1 MPTLWLMFW
10 LNYLDRNAIA
20 TTRLD
25 GLVEDLNLSDSQYQ
39 TCVSILFVGYIL
51 GQIPSN
57 LLITRLRPSIYMSVC
72 MVVWATVSA
81 LTALSKDFKGL
92 LLTRFFLGITE
103 APYYPGALYLLGI
116 FYTRKEIATRISIL
130 YTGNIL
136 ATAFAGLI
144 AIGIFK
150 MDGMANLTGWQ
161 WLFILQGVVTFA
173 VAIGAA
179 FVLPDDPLKTRWLT
193 EDERALADA
202 RIRRD
207 TVGGKPFMSPLA
219 GLKEAACDHKLW
231 LFAFMQHM
239 HLAANGFKN
248 FFPTAVE
255 TLGFNRTITLALT
268 CPPYLIA
275 GVVSIAW
282 SWSSGRFNERTW
294 HITIAKSIAVAGFV
308 LGCATLNTG
317 VRYFAMNVFT
327 TGTYAVNS
335 IVLGWVSSTCGQTKE
350 KKASSLAIVNTIA
363 NISFIWTPLE
373 AFVKCVSLT
382 GQGYKVYVDEFGAT
396 TVRRADDQE
405 FDLMGND
412 SKIRDCLEQYAPDV
426 KMELEANAGDDGQDM
441 RECKDVGA
449 VTNWLAENG
458 AKGMTFV
465 EQPDNAGGNVTALKE
480 RASLIDY
487 QPPMLYQLP
496 YPSPLTP
503 GVTAVGRVASIPID
517 TAVLKTGDLVVVNPQ
532 VHTRDDPIEP
542 QFMFGWMQGFT
553 AGTEKLAASVWRH
566 STYAEIVPVP
576 LENVFKVKELALQRQ
591 GIETTDLAFFT

>member
-1 MPTLWLMFW
+1 MFW

-20 TTRLD
+20 TARLD
-25 GLVEDLNLSDSQYQ
+25 GLEEDLGLTGSQYQ

-72 MVVWATVSA
+72 MAVWATVSG
-81 LTALSKDFKGL
+81 LTALSKDYKGL
-92 LLTRFFLGITE
+92 LLTRLFLGITE

-144 AIGIFK
+144 AIGVFK

-161 WLFILQGVVTFA
+161 WLFILQGVATFV

-193 EDERALADA
+193 EAERILADE

-207 TVGGKPFMSPLA
+207 TVGSKAFTSPFT

-248 FFPTAVE
+248 FFPTALE
-255 TLGFNRTITLALT
+255 TLGFDRTITLALT

-275 GVVSIAW
+275 GVISIAW

-294 HITIAKSIAVAGFV
+294 HITIAKSVAIVGFV

-327 TGTYAVNS
+327 IGTYAVNS

-363 NISFIWTPLE
+363 NVSFIWTP
-373 AFVKCVSLT
+373 VSSQERLLS
-382 GQGYKVYVDEFGAT
+382 
-396 TVRRADDQE
+396 RPDD
-405 FDLMGND
+405 D
-412 SKIRDCLEQYAPDV
+412 
-426 KMELEANAGDDGQDM
+426 
-441 RECKDVGA
+441 
-449 VTNWLAENG
+449 
-458 AKGMTFV
+458 
-465 EQPDNAGGNVTALKE
+465 
-480 RASLIDY
+480 
-487 QPPMLYQLP
+487 
-496 YPSPLTP
+496 
-503 GVTAVGRVASIPID
+503 
-517 TAVLKTGDLVVVNPQ
+517 
-532 VHTRDDPIEP
+532 
-542 QFMFGWMQGFT
+542 
-553 AGTEKLAASVWRH
+553 
-566 STYAEIVPVP
+566 
-576 LENVFKVKELALQRQ
+576 
-591 GIETTDLAFFT
+591 